1 MDFLDVQKLA
11 DANRSASRLASSRV
25 AELWE
30 SLDGLDEDMLRD
42 VLDELFPRL
51 VEEQAQLAASATL
64 EWYEDARSAAGIKE
78 AYSPEMP
85 AELIDY
91 SRTSKV
97 VEEAVSA
104 IAQRGR
110 LAAVGILQRRA
121 KQLVSSAA
129 RETGLHAA
137 RHDPAKPQYAR
148 VPAGATTCAWCLM
161 WAGRGFVYKSEE
173 TAQFTRS
180 HADCDCQIVPAWSNK
195 PIIHG
200 YDPSEFEAMYK
211 AARDELIDQGFAA
224 LTDDVHSL
232 TAAIR
237 LLYGDK
243 VSDGYKRPCISENG
257 FYRLADGS
265 ELKFGPRDVRTTQAV
280 IDHIL
285 QGTTKA
291 NGKRTGGHSYRQV
304 KREMRPGQ
312 IAFPRT
318 WSDTDIIRAAFLT
331 ITNPTSLRVTQQGR
345 RIYAYSTVNGVQVAT
360 QISVKGKHATKG
372 AIITTHP
379 IRGVGVLRA
388 SNGKLTP
395 VE

>member
-1 MDFLDVQKLA
+1 MKKLA
-11 DANRSASRLASSRV
+11 AANREAARIASDRV
-25 AELWE
+25 GQLWE
-30 SLDGLDEDMLRD
+30 SLEALDTDTLRET
-42 VLDELFPRL
+42 LLELYPRL
-51 VEEQAQLAASATL
+51 VEEHAEMAASAAI
-64 EWYEDARSAAGIKE
+64 EWYEDARTAAGIS
-78 AYSPEMP
+78 AQYSPEIP
-85 AELIDY
+85 ANLIDY
-91 SRTSKV
+91 PKTTRV
-97 VEEAVSA
+97 IEEA
-104 IAQRGR
+104 IATIEQRGR
-110 LAAVGILQRRA
+110 AIAVKILQQRA
-121 KQLVSSAA
+121 KQLVTSAG
-129 RETGLHAA
+129 RETGASLA
-137 RHDPAKPQYAR
+137 RRDPSKPRYAR
-148 VPAGATTCAWCLM
+148 VPTGATTCAWCLM

-180 HADCDCQIVPAWSNK
+180 HADCDCQIVPSWSDK

-200 YDPSEFEAMYK
+200 YDPSKFEAMYK
-211 AARDELIDQGFAA
+211 AAREELIDQGFAA

-237 LLYGDK
+237 LLYGDS
-243 VSDGYKRPCISENG
+243 VSDGYKKPCISENG
-257 FYRLADGS
+257 FYRLADGN
-265 ELKFGPRDVRTTQAV
+265 ELKFGPRGVRTTQAV

-304 KREMRPGQ
+304 EREMRPGQ

-331 ITNPTSLRVTQQGR
+331 INNPMSLRLTQQGR

-360 QISVKGKHATKG
+360 QISVRGKHATKG

-379 IRGVGVLRA
+379 IRGVGVFRA